1 MTDPSPHPDRFQYAL
16 ARRPAPTFG
25 EGITTR
31 SGGEP
36 PDYEAMAA
44 QHRVYVETLEG
55 LGLTPILLD
64 PAPDYP
70 DAHFVE
76 DTAVV
81 TSDLAVIARPG
92 AEARRGETET
102 VAPVLA
108 RYRPLRYIEPPGTLD
123 GGDVMTL
130 GRHVFIGESART
142 NRAGAE
148 QLAATLREV
157 GRTAS
162 IVPVGAGLH
171 LKSGV
176 SHIGGGLLLMT
187 GAFADAEAFAGYDR
201 VMVPDAEADAA
212 NALWVNGT
220 LLMPAGFPETRKRVR
235 DRGRPVIEVEVG
247 EARKMDG
254 GLSCLSIRF

>member
-1 MTDPSPHPDRFQYAL
+1 MTDPSSDPDQFRFAL

-25 EGITTR
+25 AGITTR
-31 SGGEP
+31 SGDDP
-36 PDYEAMAA
+36 PDFAAMAT
-44 QHRVYVETLEG
+44 QHQAYIETLEG
-55 LGLTPILLD
+55 LGLTPVLLD

-81 TSDLAVIARPG
+81 TPEVAVIARPG

-108 RYRPLRYIEPPGTLD
+108 QYRPLRHIEPPGTLD

-130 GRHVFIGESART
+130 GRHVFIGESVRT

-148 QLAATLREV
+148 QLAAILREL
-157 GRTAS
+157 GMTAS

-201 VMVPDAEADAA
+201 VIVPDAEADAA

-220 LLMPAGFPETRKRVR
+220 LLMPAGFPET
-235 DRGRPVIEVEVG
+235 
-247 EARKMDG
+247 
-254 GLSCLSIRF
+254 